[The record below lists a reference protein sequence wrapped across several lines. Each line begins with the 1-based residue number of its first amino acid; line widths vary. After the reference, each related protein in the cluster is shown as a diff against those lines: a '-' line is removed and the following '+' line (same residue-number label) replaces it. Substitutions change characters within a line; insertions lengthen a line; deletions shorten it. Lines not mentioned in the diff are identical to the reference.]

1 MVIMK
6 YLIFQNPIIPFSN
19 ISSGW
24 QKTPLLSSAMLGPLQ
39 EILVVLV
46 NRCPPGLSQ
55 DTVRS
60 GFLALH
66 SLSILECPC
75 LWALWYL
82 PLPSLP
88 HLWLKF
94 PEMLQRNFS
103 FTFCSELVV
112 NHPDCHYLSSVNQGH
127 LGHKVIQFHSPY
139 CYHFFTLVDPGPVYL
154 WWEL

>member
-1 MVIMK
+1 MWTQKKSRLTSEQGAWKRSQDKGRPEWLCQKLTVKEYSTQYFLLLMVIMK

-19 ISSGW
+19 INSGW
-24 QKTPLLSSAMLGPLQ
+24 QKTPLLSSAMLDPLQ

-66 SLSILECPC
+66 SLSILECPR

-88 HLWLKF
+88 YLWLKF
-94 PEMLQRNFS
+94 PEMLQRNF
-103 FTFCSELVV
+103 F
-112 NHPDCHYLSSVNQGH
+112 
-127 LGHKVIQFHSPY
+127 FHI
-139 CYHFFTLVDPGPVYL
+139 LL
-154 WWEL
+154 WIGS